1 MQRIILMLLGLG
13 LVVPRLRLIDAE
25 CCYGTFFYT
34 RSYQCGGYCCGRGP
48 CNIFCCNCDNGC
60 KNKNYERATGSLQ
73 NVSLIA
79 DTHFRTIDIDGSNGI
94 TLEEAKM
101 YLKNKTK
108 LKRNVEIS
116 IQKDIRKMDTNN
128 DGIISPQEFDESL

>member
-1 MQRIILMLLGLG
+1 M
-13 LVVPRLRLIDAE
+13 
-25 CCYGTFFYT
+25 
-34 RSYQCGGYCCGRGP
+34 
-48 CNIFCCNCDNGC
+48 
-60 KNKNYERATGSLQ
+60 
-73 NVSLIA
+73 IA